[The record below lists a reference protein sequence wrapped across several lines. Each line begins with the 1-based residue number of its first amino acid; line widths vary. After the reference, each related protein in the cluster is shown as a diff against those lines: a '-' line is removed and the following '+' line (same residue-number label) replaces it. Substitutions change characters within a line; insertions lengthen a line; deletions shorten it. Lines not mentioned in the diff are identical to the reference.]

1 MMKMST
7 IGIICA
13 GDSEL
18 QPYLDMLPFKE
29 SKKKAMLTFYECEY
43 QTHRL
48 IALYSGVCKV
58 NGALAAQILIDG
70 YQPDFI
76 LNGGTCGGLDENVD
90 IFDTIVAERCIYH
103 DVAEDILT
111 DFHPWMKEPWFLSDE
126 KLLRVAERAQVRR
139 PLRFGAVATGEYFLG
154 AGSRRERLLE
164 KYPEVLAVDMETA
177 AIAHACYVNQ
187 VPFLAVRTVTDN
199 GTLPGI
205 GAFEANVEQA
215 SAISCQVCLEIIAAY
230 SARSCAS
237 SCRETDRN
245 RCGIYEK
252 TGKKQNL

>member
-1 MMKMST
+1 
-7 IGIICA
+7 
-13 GDSEL
+13 
-18 QPYLDMLPFKE
+18 
-29 SKKKAMLTFYECEY
+29 MLTFYECEY

-126 KLLRVAERAQVRR
+126 KLLRAAERAQVRR

-154 AGSRRERLLE
+154 AGSRRRAAFREVSRGAGCGYGDSRHRPCLLCE
-164 KYPEVLAVDMETA
+164 P
-177 AIAHACYVNQ
+177 
-187 VPFLAVRTVTDN
+187 
-199 GTLPGI
+199 GSLPG
-205 GAFEANVEQA
+205 
-215 SAISCQVCLEIIAAY
+215 CQNG
-230 SARSCAS
+230 
-237 SCRETDRN
+237 D
-245 RCGIYEK
+245 G
-252 TGKKQNL
+252 

>member
-1 MMKMST
+1 MST

-18 QPYLDMLPFKE
+18 QPYLDTLPFRE
-29 SKKKAMLTFYECEY
+29 SKRKAMLTFYECEY
-43 QTHRL
+43 QMHRL

-58 NGALAAQILIDG
+58 NGALAAQILIDE
-70 YQPDFI
+70 YHPDFI
-76 LNGGTCGGLDENVD
+76 LNGGTCGGLDESVD
-90 IFDTIVAERCIYH
+90 IFDTIIAERCVYH

-111 DFHPWMKEPWFLSDE
+111 DFHPWMKEPWFLADE
-126 KLLRVAERAQVRR
+126 RLLETARRAGIQR
-139 PLRFGAVATGEYFLG
+139 PLRFGATATGEYFLG
-154 AGSRRERLLE
+154 AGRRRERLLE

-177 AIAHACYVNQ
+177 AIAHACHVNQ

-205 GAFEANVEQA
+205 GAFEANVDQA

-230 SARSCAS
+230 AA
-237 SCRETDRN
+237 
-245 RCGIYEK
+245 
-252 TGKKQNL
+252 

>member
-1 MMKMST
+1 MST

-111 DFHPWMKEPWFLSDE
+111 GTRVLSSLDE
-126 KLLRVAERAQVRR
+126 RTLVPVR
-139 PLRFGAVATGEYFLG
+139 
-154 AGSRRERLLE
+154 
-164 KYPEVLAVDMETA
+164 
-177 AIAHACYVNQ
+177 
-187 VPFLAVRTVTDN
+187 
-199 GTLPGI
+199 
-205 GAFEANVEQA
+205 
-215 SAISCQVCLEIIAAY
+215 
-230 SARSCAS
+230 
-237 SCRETDRN
+237 
-245 RCGIYEK
+245 
-252 TGKKQNL
+252 